1 MKVMAETAG
10 NRFVRSEKS
19 ERERERRKKTLDR
32 LGLIMSGQKS
42 PSPSFLSFLHL
53 WETIYFSLQLM
64 DNHVES
70 IPPFHYSLNC
80 HPLST
85 SLSLFYFFYFFI
97 FISCPDFSK
106 NPSSHSLLHL
116 FTLFSLSSLTGWEMN
131 LPVLDCCGS
140 TFSNCIPPPLL
151 SPVFYLFFLYSSLAS
166 TPARKQVT
174 WDWERERGSFVS
186 MNLTWSDQFQL
197 QILQIPTTPAVPVWV
212 SK

>member
-116 FTLFSLSSLTGWEMN
+116 FTLFSLS
-131 LPVLDCCGS
+131 
-140 TFSNCIPPPLL
+140 LL
-151 SPVFYLFFLYSSLAS
+151 SQVEKWTCLFLIVVGALFPTVSLPLFFLLFS
-166 TPARKQVT
+166 TFFFFTPLLHQHRQENKLLGI
-174 WDWERERGSFVS
+174 ERERERFLREHESY
-186 MNLTWSDQFQL
+186 LEWSV
-197 QILQIPTTPAVPVWV
+197 PAPDPADPNN
-212 SK
+212 SSSTCLS